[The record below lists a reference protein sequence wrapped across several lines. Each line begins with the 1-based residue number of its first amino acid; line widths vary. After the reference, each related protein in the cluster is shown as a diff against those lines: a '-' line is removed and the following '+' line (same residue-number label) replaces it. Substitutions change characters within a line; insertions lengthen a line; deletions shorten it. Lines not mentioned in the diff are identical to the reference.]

1 MTEERDR
8 AASGIA
14 KDDPLGRA
22 TVEAIQ
28 RGDLRTLKR
37 LLDDHPGLAMMR
49 IGARSNTCQS
59 ANRAVGKR

>member
-37 LLDDHPGLAMMR
+37 LLDDHPGLATMR
-49 IGARSNTCQS
+49 IGGRSNTCQS
-59 ANRAVGKR
+59 ATNTL